1 MSRQVSGILEPLAE
15 AIDHLELPMDNG
27 VLIEAFALVD
37 RLNAKLLTLVGEH
50 DAAELWRSDGATS
63 MTAWLRHHTRKSG
76 RDAAACARTARRL
89 RELPITAAA
98 YRDGVLGAGHV
109 QAIVANLKDRTAGL
123 FADHEADLVPELARL
138 PVGETAIAM
147 QDWARRAD
155 AVLGDDPDKPQPE
168 RSLHLS
174 RILDGRRELSGSFD
188 PEGGAVIATAL
199 RLASTR
205 DLDGEP
211 ARSPAQRRGDA
222 LVDVCRW
229 FLDHQQHHRGGRHRP
244 HLNVVATL
252 DDLERRG
259 QGRLLDGSILDG
271 TTVQRLFCDAGVHR
285 VFVAGRSSILDYGTT
300 TRTVPANLFNAL
312 VIRDRHCRF
321 PGCDRPPDWCEAHH
335 VRWVLDGGPT
345 CLDNL
350 TLQCSRH
357 HHLLHSPGWAA
368 KLLPDATFIVTMP
381 DDRTL
386 EGQPPGRPP
395 PRPSQHASRSTVS
408 DRGGHVAR
416 LSVREKERIAEPS
429 NVH

>member
-1 MSRQVSGILEPLAE
+1 MPGQVSNILEPLAD
-15 AIDHLELPMDNG
+15 AISDLDLPVDNV
-27 VLIEAFALVD
+27 VLTEAFALAD
-37 RLNAKLLTLVGEH
+37 RLNAKLLAAVGEH
-50 DAAELWRSDGATS
+50 DAAELWRNDGATS
-63 MTAWLRHHTRKSG
+63 MTAWLRLHTRKSG
-76 RDAAACARTARRL
+76 RDAAACARAARRL
-89 RELPITAAA
+89 RELPVTAAA

-109 QAIVANLKDRTAGL
+109 QAIVANVRDRTTGL
-123 FADHEADLVPELARL
+123 FARHEAELVPELARL
-138 PVGETAIAM
+138 PVSETAVAM

-155 AVLGDDPDKPQPE
+155 AVVGDDPEPALPE

-199 RLASTR
+199 RLAATG
-205 DLDGEP
+205 DVEGEP
-211 ARSPAQRRGDA
+211 ARSPAQRRADA

-229 FLDHQQHHRGGRHRP
+229 FLDRQQHRRGGRHRP

-259 QGRLLDGSILDG
+259 QGRLIDGSILDG

-285 VFVAGRSSILDYGTT
+285 VFVAGRSHILDYGAT

-321 PGCDRPPDWCEAHH
+321 PGCDRPPEWCEAHH

-345 CLDNL
+345 ALDNL

-368 KLLPDATFIVTMP
+368 KLLPDNTFIVTAA
-381 DDRTL
+381 DGRTL
-386 EGQPPGRPP
+386 EAQPPGRPP
-395 PRPSQHASRSTVS
+395 PRPS
-408 DRGGHVAR
+408 
-416 LSVREKERIAEPS
+416 RE
-429 NVH
+429 